1 MVTQEVK
8 DGLKAIYSEALLEA
22 ILFLYHNGSVTENE
36 KVEPLLK
43 TSYEELMDGIN
54 NTNSGD

>member
-36 KVEPLLK
+36 KVDE
-43 TSYEELMDGIN
+43 YGIK
-54 NTNSGD
+54 SD